1 MNGFLTKI
9 LRKEYFYEERSIY
22 GKKYSRIAW
31 IKISFPKETIN
42 PLLPMLSITKHYTA
56 KTIEKT
62 FHFKIPT
69 SIFSA
74 TEMTTIKKKKNKG
87 KQKEMKVRKDRKTT
101 DQQIPWI
108 CIEQRRRLVRG

>member
-56 KTIEKT
+56 KRNLFILK
-62 FHFKIPT
+62 FQFQYFLQLK
-69 SIFSA
+69 
-74 TEMTTIKKKKNKG
+74 
-87 KQKEMKVRKDRKTT
+87 
-101 DQQIPWI
+101 
-108 CIEQRRRLVRG
+108 

>member
-9 LRKEYFYEERSIY
+9 LRKEYFYEERGIY

-42 PLLPMLSITKHYTA
+42 PLLPMLSITKHYIA
-56 KTIEKT
+56 KRK
-62 FHFKIPT
+62 FKIPT
-69 SIFSA
+69 SIFSV
-74 TEMTTIKKKKNKG
+74 TEMTTIKKKKENKG
-87 KQKEMKVRKDRKTT
+87 KQREMKVRKDRKTT